1 MMCSILCETHG
12 VTFIA
17 TIHRIC
23 LLHAYPLIYG
33 VKYPSLCTFKDDL
46 LTLKMYSNQQKVV
59 FRYICFVPPLLNIL
73 KIQQS

>member
-17 TIHRIC
+17 TYRIC
-23 LLHAYPLIYG
+23 LLRAYPLIYG